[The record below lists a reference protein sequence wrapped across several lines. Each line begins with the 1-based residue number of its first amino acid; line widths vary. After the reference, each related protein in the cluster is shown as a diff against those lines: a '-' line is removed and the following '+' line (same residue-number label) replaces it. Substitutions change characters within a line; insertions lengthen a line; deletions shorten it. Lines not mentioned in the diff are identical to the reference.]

1 MGTESDMGQSVRNRQ
16 NISGMMGSIASREV
30 SVSDLPQ
37 SEVNENF

>member
-30 SVSDLPQ
+30 SDIPN
-37 SEVNENF
+37 SELNENF